1 MPIINK
7 ILMYILFKAT
17 QIARE
22 NNQVVGEKNDYYI
35 TLAELEEILKIELI
49 KISQYEKS

>member
-1 MPIINK
+1 MLTIDE
-7 ILMYILFKAT
+7 ILMDIQVKAT

-35 TLAELEEILKIELI
+35 TLAELEEILKIELLNTP
-49 KISQYEKS
+49 